1 MTTSAEVDPN
11 AGLGRES
18 LKNALVD
25 SGLGINDL
33 YIYIERDLA
42 VTRFALNWDQVFEY
56 DQIYADSP
64 QSARNLFS
72 NIQTNK
78 STPSR
83 LSPGS
88 GAISEPIAK

>member
-33 YIYIERDLA
+33 YIYIQDSDL
-42 VTRFALNWDQVFEY
+42 
-56 DQIYADSP
+56 P
-64 QSARNLFS
+64 KLFDPWLM
-72 NIQTNK
+72 T
-78 STPSR
+78 TY
-83 LSPGS
+83 
-88 GAISEPIAK
+88 